1 MGARRLANRAIVS
14 LLVLLLLGAPA
25 ATQTAEYAAREART
39 AFDRAQYGEAMRI
52 IDAALQRFGS
62 QQNGAVWTLRVMR
75 GEVLHA
81 QGKQA
86 EVIAELTNPLPPAFR
101 TSEAAVRRL
110 VTLGFAALH
119 LGKSAEAIS
128 RLNEA
133 RVIASAHQPQL
144 LAEVYRG
151 LAIVAPDLA
160 HAEEYARNAFS
171 SAKRYGDRRTEA
183 KAMAA
188 LQWQYGRA
196 ERYADA
202 ILWGEK
208 ALALARELQ
217 LEKTVGLVEG
227 NLGWQYI
234 ELGDYESAADLFT
247 RAEAKAARIGA
258 ATERVSWLIQLG
270 NLRVYQ
276 RDWAAADRYY
286 RAAIAYGKPIKSNDV
301 GKALANLA
309 YIALELGRLDDA
321 RQFNAEALEL
331 KRQAKDT
338 EGELRSLTLDAR
350 IAAAAGQL
358 DPAVKTLQRVVAEA
372 QQATTRWEAQGRLA
386 QILANARQ
394 PASADKEF
402 RHAIDTARE
411 ARRTI
416 TSTELRFGF
425 FNTVQDVF
433 GSYVDFLLDRGR
445 IEDALAVTEIMRAQ
459 TLEEGLGLPAQER
472 TRDVRAIAREQNA
485 TLLCYWLQ
493 PRKSYAWVV
502 TPSSVTVKEL
512 PSDTAINADVD
523 AYRRDLAGPRG
534 TLQFSGSRGQQLYKT
549 LVKTEIARGSRV
561 IVIPDGN
568 LHALNFETLVV
579 ATPKPHY
586 WIEDVV
592 LSEASSIQLLARR
605 DAPVGAAPTMLLVG
619 NPPPP
624 DPSFPP
630 LPRAADEMR
639 SVARHFPA
647 PRLKTLS
654 GAAATPGAYRGAT
667 PERFDFVHFVAH
679 GMATRTRPLESAVI
693 LARDANTSNYR
704 LLAREIVKQPLKAR
718 LVTISSCH
726 GAGTRAYAGE
736 GLVGLAWAFLR
747 AGASNVIAALW
758 EVNDS
763 ATPQLMERFYAQT
776 AAGADPAAALRDAKL
791 SLLRSNGV
799 YRYPRYWA
807 PFVLYM

>member
-1 MGARRLANRAIVS
+1 MARTVIVS
-14 LLVLLLLGAPA
+14 LLVLLFLGAPA
-25 ATQTAEYAAREART
+25 TTRTAEQAARDART
-39 AFDRAQYGEAMRI
+39 ALDHAQYAEATRI
-52 IDAALQRFGS
+52 IDDALRRTEARPNDQTW
-62 QQNGAVWTLRVMR
+62 WTLRVMR
-75 GEVLHA
+75 GEVLQA
-81 QGKQA
+81 QGKQTEAQKELAA
-86 EVIAELTNPLPPAFR
+86 ELPPALR
-101 TSEAAVRRL
+101 TSEPAVRRL
-110 VTLGFAALH
+110 MTLGFAAMQL
-119 LGKSAEAIS
+119 SNPAEAIQL
-128 RLNEA
+128 LNQA
-133 RVIASAHQPQL
+133 REIASAHHPRR

-151 LAIVAPDLA
+151 LALAAPDLPR
-160 HAEEYARNAFS
+160 AEDYAKKAISFAR
-171 SAKRYGDRRTEA
+171 RYGDRPTEA
-183 KAMAA
+183 RAMAV
-188 LQWQYGRA
+188 LQFQYGLA

-202 ILWGEK
+202 IQWGER
-208 ALALARELQ
+208 ALTIAREVQ
-217 LEKTVGLVEG
+217 LEKLIGQIEG
-227 NLGWQYI
+227 NLGWQYMD
-234 ELGDYESAADLFT
+234 LGDYENAAELLT
-247 RAEAKAARIGA
+247 RAEAIATRIGA
-258 ATERVSWLIQLG
+258 ARDRVAWLIQLG
-270 NLRVYQ
+270 NLRVHQ
-276 RDWAAADRYY
+276 RDWTAADRYY
-286 RAAIAYGKPIKSNDV
+286 RAAITYGKPIKVKDV

-331 KRQAKDT
+331 KRQAK
-338 EGELRSLTLDAR
+338 EAEPELRSLTLDAR

-386 QILANARQ
+386 QILANAKQ

-416 TSTELRFGF
+416 TSAELRFGF

-433 GSYVDFLLDRGR
+433 GSYVDFLIDRGR
-445 IEDALAVTEIMRAQ
+445 VEDALAVTEIMRAQ
-459 TLEEGLGLPAQER
+459 TLEEGLGIPSLER
-472 TRDVRAIAREQNA
+472 TRDVRAIAKEQNA

-534 TLQFSGSRGQQLYKT
+534 TLQFSGARGQKLYTT

-605 DAPVGAAPTMLLVG
+605 DAPVSGAPTMLLVG
-619 NPPPP
+619 NPPPA

-630 LPRAADEMR
+630 LPRAGDEMR

-654 GAAATPGAYRGAT
+654 GAAATPGAYRGAS

-679 GMATRTRPLESAVI
+679 GVATRTRPLESAVI

-776 AAGADPAAALRDAKL
+776 AAGADPAAALREAKL